1 MGFASI
7 FKSVALVS
15 GVTGLLN
22 LAVSFI
28 FSFLMTKGEYGN
40 YTYWLSIYLLFLNF
54 LPFGG
59 VAAVTVF
66 RFSISSKR
74 YNRILYSLLFFILP
88 LSLIIAMSGLYIKS
102 LVYSSNSQM
111 ELLAVVSA
119 FFYSYCLILLAILRV
134 EQEFKGYSVFFICCV
149 GLLSFSQLG
158 FYLFFRSFESAI
170 YGHTLA
176 MAIFGCS
183 AKAILSKKFNFKLEI
198 RHYVSAFRKIA
209 YLAKYGMP
217 IVLGSVLMSFMV
229 VGDKI
234 MIKTAISEHEMGVYS
249 SIAVVCSTTLFL
261 VNNFAAAWSGYLSK
275 NLVNM
280 NHIDS
285 QIFFLKYQKKIF
297 PISVVLSVLTIA
309 GQTALYSL
317 LYGFENIKYLFVV
330 IFLSLGYCVYG
341 ISKFYVGFLMFYRFN
356 DRILKATSA
365 SVLFLM
371 MIFSLEF
378 GEPVIRY
385 AIGVFMAFLLQLLF
399 LVYFVNNLM
408 RSKED
413 YVL

>member
-1 MGFASI
+1 MT
-7 FKSVALVS
+7 
-15 GVTGLLN
+15 GVLN
-22 LAVSFI
+22 LSVSFI
-28 FSFLMTKGEYGN
+28 FSFLMTKEEYGN

-74 YNRILYSLLFFILP
+74 YNRVLYSLLFFILP
-88 LSLIIAMSGLYIKS
+88 LSLVIAILALYVKS
-102 LVYSSNSQM
+102 LIYSPNSQM
-111 ELLAVVSA
+111 ELLAVISA

-134 EQEFKGYSVFFICCV
+134 EQEFKGYSMFFICCI
-149 GLLSFSQLG
+149 GFLSFSQLG
-158 FYLFFRSFESAI
+158 FYLFFESFKSAI

-176 MAIFGCS
+176 MAIFGCF
-183 AKAILSKKFNFKLEI
+183 AKVILSKKFNFKLEI
-198 RHYVSAFRKIA
+198 HHYVLAFRKIT
-209 YLAKYGMP
+209 YLVKYGMP
-217 IVLGSVLMSFMV
+217 IVLGSVMMSFMV

-234 MIKTAISEHEMGVYS
+234 MIKAAISEHEMGVYS

-275 NLVNM
+275 NLANKSS
-280 NHIDS
+280 IDS
-285 QIFFLKYQKKIF
+285 KIFFLKYQKKIF
-297 PISVVLSVLTIA
+297 PVSVVLSILTICV
-309 GQTALYSL
+309 QTALYSL
-317 LYGFENIKYLFVV
+317 LYGFGSIKYLYVV

-341 ISKFYVGFLMFYRFN
+341 VSKFYVGFLMFYRFN
-356 DRILKATSA
+356 DRILKATAA
-365 SVLFLM
+365 SVLFLI

-385 AIGVFMAFLLQLLF
+385 AVGVFMAFFLQLLF
-399 LVYFVNNLM
+399 LIYFVNKLM
-408 RSKED
+408 LNKED